1 MPTDDPAVFYIALIL
16 PGLFALTLIL
26 EGVSKILR
34 DEPGWISIVF
44 GIVFILAIIL
54 AYFFLLR

>member
-1 MPTDDPAVFYIALIL
+1 MPTDDPAIFYLALIL

-26 EGVSKILR
+26 EGVNKILR
-34 DEPGWISIVF
+34 DEPGWISIAF
-44 GIVFILAIIL
+44 GVAFVLFIII